1 MIPSGPG
8 AQIQATL
15 NFVRCSNFNRNDNKS
30 LFKYVGGYSGK
41 GGGMLLKL
49 FRWHLMSFLPLL
61 ADGSEES

>member
-15 NFVRCSNFNRNDNKS
+15 NSVMCSNFNRNDNKS

-41 GGGMLLKL
+41 GEDVVNALQMV
-49 FRWHLMSFLPLL
+49 FDEFLTTF
-61 ADGSEES
+61 G